1 MENIENKVLGQQ
13 VKYPDHYQPNVL
25 VAVPRMYNRMQY
37 NIDEQKLPFVG
48 VDTWHCYE
56 LGFLTKFGL
65 PVQGLLKIT
74 YPADSPNLVE
84 SKSLKLYLNSFNME
98 YVDFSVEESI
108 NGVKATVKKDLSNLI
123 GAEVDVEYYRHG
135 ADNTNF
141 DFVKY
146 DVLEYG
152 IEIDEIV
159 FREYNENPL
168 LLETFG
174 EVGEM
179 RVVSHLLRSNCKITH
194 QPDWGSVYIY
204 IKGDDLPTRE
214 SLLKYIVSL
223 RNENHF
229 HEEIC
234 ELIYLRIW
242 ERFHPEELCVTCL
255 YTRRGGIDICP
266 TRANKD
272 SLLPKG
278 LIDAYTLT
286 RKLLRQ

>member
-1 MENIENKVLGQQ
+1 MNNIENKVLGQQ
-13 VKYPDHYQPNVL
+13 VKYPQHYQPDVL
-25 VAVPRMYNRMQY
+25 VAVPRLYNRMQY
-37 NIDEQKLPFVG
+37 DIDEEKLPFVG

-56 LGFLTKFGL
+56 LSFLTKLGL
-65 PVQGLLKIT
+65 PVQGLLKIV
-74 YPADSPNLVE
+74 YPANSPCLIE

-108 NGVKATVKKDLSNLI
+108 ASVKATVKNDLSKI
-123 GAEVDVEYYRHG
+123 VGSDVDVEYFRHG

-141 DFVKY
+141 DFVNY

-159 FREYNENPL
+159 FRDYNENHL

-174 EVGEM
+174 EMGEM
-179 RVVSHLLRSNCKITH
+179 RIVSHLLRSNCKITH
-194 QPDWGSVYIY
+194 QPDWGSVYLY

-214 SLLKYIVSL
+214 SLLRYIVSL

-242 ERFHPEELCVTCL
+242 ERFKPKELCVSCL

-266 TRANKD
+266 TRASKPE
-272 SLLPKG
+272 LQPKG
-278 LIDAYTLT
+278 LIDAHELT

>member
-65 PVQGLLKIT
+65 RVQGLLKIT

-152 IEIDEIV
+152 VEIDEIV

-266 TRANKD
+266 TRANNV